1 MRRVGVVLAAGGS
14 ARFGSQKLLSDLAG
28 RPLVWHAAETLRSAG
43 LSVYV
48 VVNDCRVASAAGAVD
63 GVIYNPWWREGL
75 STSVKAAV
83 VTLHDADCI
92 VWMLGDMPCVKPE
105 TVARLASTC
114 GKGLAVPVYRGRRG
128 NPVASGRDVFPAALG
143 ISGDVGLRA
152 LLGLVPVSYVE
163 VDDEGVLF
171 DVDTPEDLQKASSC
185 VRRSSRV

>member
-83 VTLHDADCI
+83 VALHDADCI

-105 TVARLASTC
+105 TVGRLASTC

-152 LLGLVPVSYVE
+152 LLGLVPVSYIE